1 MKTKNFLSD
10 NILSDWENSI
20 MFKKLNNTVIKRLV
34 TTILSIFV
42 LMSLMLVYI
51 FTSFY
56 RSAVDNIMELGVS
69 NMNSQATMIEN
80 YINKGWD
87 ILVITA
93 DTVNYMLENDLSN
106 EYIISFL
113 EEETNKVQ
121 NEVDSNFT
129 GIYGY
134 IDGEYI
140 DGSGW
145 IPPEGYKPKERV
157 WYTTALEADGNAVIV
172 APYLDAQT
180 NTIMISISEL
190 LSDGESVLSLDI
202 ALNEV
207 QSITKSMTMND
218 KGYGFIMDK
227 TGLVVAHLDENE
239 KGKIYPE
246 NDEQRIMVDNIIK
259 GDNEHFSISL
269 DGKQSTV
276 FSKQI
281 VDDWYVVIVADNT
294 KLLMELRK
302 QLLICILVSALV
314 FTVIVIYA
322 AVFARNIVRSQRKER
337 ESREKLDRVNMNII
351 RSLAYTIDAKDRYT
365 SGHSQRVAE
374 YSLEIAKRMNK
385 SDEDQKI
392 IYYAGLLHDVGKIRV
407 PEAVI
412 NKPGKLS
419 DEEFDQIRIH
429 PVSGYHILKDI
440 HDDERIGYGAKYH
453 HERYDGTGYPNGL
466 AGKNIPEIARI
477 IGVADAY
484 DAMASNRSYRKA
496 LSQDIVR
503 SEIEKGKGRQFDPE
517 IADIML
523 KMIDEDKEYKMCQA
537 ETLKNDILV
546 VDDELMNIK
555 MVERILKDIT
565 SINVVRATNKEET
578 FEALENNDISVI
590 LLDLKMP
597 DIDGFELFKLIREK
611 YSMPVVLMTAD
622 RSNETVQ
629 MISELGIDDYLTKPL
644 NPFITREIVYGI
656 IKSKR
661 DDL

>member
-1 MKTKNFLSD
+1 
-10 NILSDWENSI
+10 

-34 TTILSIFV
+34 TTILLIFV

-56 RSAVDNIMELGVS
+56 RSSVDNIMELGVS

-140 DGSGW
+140 DGRGW
-145 IPPEGYKPKERV
+145 IPPEGYKPKEHV
-157 WYTTALEADGNAVIV
+157 WNTNALEADGNAVIV

-259 GDNEHFSISL
+259 GDNEHFSI
-269 DGKQSTV
+269 GRKAKYTV
-276 FSKQI
+276 FQT
-281 VDDWYVVIVADNT
+281 D
-294 KLLMELRK
+294 
-302 QLLICILVSALV
+302 C
-314 FTVIVIYA
+314 
-322 AVFARNIVRSQRKER
+322 
-337 ESREKLDRVNMNII
+337 
-351 RSLAYTIDAKDRYT
+351 
-365 SGHSQRVAE
+365 
-374 YSLEIAKRMNK
+374 
-385 SDEDQKI
+385 
-392 IYYAGLLHDVGKIRV
+392 
-407 PEAVI
+407 
-412 NKPGKLS
+412 
-419 DEEFDQIRIH
+419 
-429 PVSGYHILKDI
+429 
-440 HDDERIGYGAKYH
+440 
-453 HERYDGTGYPNGL
+453 
-466 AGKNIPEIARI
+466 
-477 IGVADAY
+477 
-484 DAMASNRSYRKA
+484 
-496 LSQDIVR
+496 
-503 SEIEKGKGRQFDPE
+503 
-517 IADIML
+517 
-523 KMIDEDKEYKMCQA
+523 
-537 ETLKNDILV
+537 
-546 VDDELMNIK
+546 
-555 MVERILKDIT
+555 
-565 SINVVRATNKEET
+565 
-578 FEALENNDISVI
+578 
-590 LLDLKMP
+590 
-597 DIDGFELFKLIREK
+597 
-611 YSMPVVLMTAD
+611 
-622 RSNETVQ
+622 
-629 MISELGIDDYLTKPL
+629 
-644 NPFITREIVYGI
+644 
-656 IKSKR
+656 
-661 DDL
+661 

>member
-1 MKTKNFLSD
+1 
-10 NILSDWENSI
+10 

-56 RSAVDNIMELGVS
+56 RSSVDNIMELGVS

-644 NPFITREIVYGI
+644 NPFITREMVYGI

>member
-1 MKTKNFLSD
+1 
-10 NILSDWENSI
+10 

-56 RSAVDNIMELGVS
+56 RSSVDNIMELGVS

-227 TGLVVAHLDENE
+227 TGLVVAHIDENE

>member
-1 MKTKNFLSD
+1 
-10 NILSDWENSI
+10 

-34 TTILSIFV
+34 TTILLIFV

-56 RSAVDNIMELGVS
+56 RSSVDNIMELGVS

-555 MVERILKDIT
+555 MAERILKDIT

-644 NPFITREIVYGI
+644 NPFITREMVYGI

-661 DDL
+661 DDI

>member
-1 MKTKNFLSD
+1 
-10 NILSDWENSI
+10 

-56 RSAVDNIMELGVS
+56 RSSVDNIMELGVS

-227 TGLVVAHLDENE
+227 TGLVVAHIDENE

-407 PEAVI
+407 SEAVI

>member
-1 MKTKNFLSD
+1 
-10 NILSDWENSI
+10 

-34 TTILSIFV
+34 TTILLIFV

-56 RSAVDNIMELGVS
+56 RSSVDNIMELGVS

-337 ESREKLDRVNMNII
+337 ESRKKLDRVNMNII

-546 VDDELMNIK
+546 VDDELMNVK

>member
-1 MKTKNFLSD
+1 
-10 NILSDWENSI
+10 

-56 RSAVDNIMELGVS
+56 RSSVDNIMELGVS

-337 ESREKLDRVNMNII
+337 ESQEKLDRVNMNII

-440 HDDERIGYGAKYH
+440 NDDERIGYGAKYH

-555 MVERILKDIT
+555 MAERILKDIT

-644 NPFITREIVYGI
+644 NPFITREMVYGI

>member
-1 MKTKNFLSD
+1 
-10 NILSDWENSI
+10 

-56 RSAVDNIMELGVS
+56 RSSVDNIMELGVS

-87 ILVITA
+87 ILVVTA

-227 TGLVVAHLDENE
+227 TGLVVAHIDENE

-337 ESREKLDRVNMNII
+337 ESQEKLDRVNMNII

-440 HDDERIGYGAKYH
+440 NDDERIGYGAKYH

>member
-56 RSAVDNIMELGVS
+56 RSSVDNIMELGVS

-227 TGLVVAHLDENE
+227 TGLVVAHIDENE

-392 IYYAGLLHDVGKIRV
+392 IY
-407 PEAVI
+407 
-412 NKPGKLS
+412 
-419 DEEFDQIRIH
+419 
-429 PVSGYHILKDI
+429 
-440 HDDERIGYGAKYH
+440 
-453 HERYDGTGYPNGL
+453 
-466 AGKNIPEIARI
+466 
-477 IGVADAY
+477 
-484 DAMASNRSYRKA
+484 MW
-496 LSQDIVR
+496 VR
-503 SEIEKGKGRQFDPE
+503 
-517 IADIML
+517 
-523 KMIDEDKEYKMCQA
+523 
-537 ETLKNDILV
+537 
-546 VDDELMNIK
+546 
-555 MVERILKDIT
+555 
-565 SINVVRATNKEET
+565 
-578 FEALENNDISVI
+578 
-590 LLDLKMP
+590 
-597 DIDGFELFKLIREK
+597 
-611 YSMPVVLMTAD
+611 
-622 RSNETVQ
+622 
-629 MISELGIDDYLTKPL
+629 
-644 NPFITREIVYGI
+644 
-656 IKSKR
+656 
-661 DDL
+661 